1 MFAHKNIAVALFFPF
16 YPTFRF
22 SFKMQRNPF
31 PVKSAV
37 MEPTTTAGTARTPVK
52 TPRKSR
58 SENVDP
64 NVQVSTPVKK
74 PISSSPSAAPS
85 SRSAKSKKKTPN
97 DAAPPPPPPVNRRK
111 FLIVKKNRKKCEDV
125 ETYRQAAYEALHAS
139 HENFF
144 KNVVL
149 SSESTPEQQQQP
161 LLTQTSPDKQ
171 PYLNIVEE
179 EEGVSVSGL
188 AGSSKVKKM
197 RRIVLEEARK
207 SIPAAGTGQVKHLVN
222 AFESLLSI
230 SKTTTTGD
238 GERNSLVDKD
248 KRINLLP
255 PPSEEDKKKNWPL
268 PGIQFPTLP
277 KTSSCCSSPKFC
289 FPPKLSV
296 NEFSSVFSSTDSSNA
311 STRLVPPSTRY

>member
-1 MFAHKNIAVALFFPF
+1 
-16 YPTFRF
+16 
-22 SFKMQRNPF
+22 MQRNPF

-52 TPRKSR
+52 TPRKIR

-111 FLIVKKNRKKCEDV
+111 FLIVKKNRKKCEDM
-125 ETYRQAAYEALHAS
+125 EKYRQAAYEALHAS

-149 SSESTPEQQQQP
+149 SSESILEQQQQP

-171 PYLNIVEE
+171 PYPNIVEEEE

-188 AGSSKVKKM
+188 VGSSKVKKM

-238 GERNSLVDKD
+238 GDGDRNRNSLVDKD

-255 PPSEEDKKKNWPL
+255 SPSEEDKKKNWPL

-277 KTSSCCSSPKFC
+277 KTSSCRSSPKFC

-296 NEFSSVFSSTDSSNA
+296 NDFSSVFSSTDSSNA